1 MNYCTCTC
9 MQVYSSYKMYNRIC
23 TIYMYY
29 SIQCMY
35 VNVLHVLHMVCT
47 CTTCTGIIISTSIII
62 TSISTNIHTV

>member
-29 SIQCMY
+29 SIHCMY
-35 VNVLHVLHMVCT
+35 VNVLHVCT
-47 CTTCTGIIISTSIII
+47 CTCTGIIISTSIII